1 MGKSMSSPWHIVV
14 VQRMEVT
21 ITMTIIIIIIITIS
35 VSSLPVLARQ
45 WV

>member
-1 MGKSMSSPWHIVV
+1 MLSPWHTVV

>member
-1 MGKSMSSPWHIVV
+1 MLSPWHTVV

-21 ITMTIIIIIIITIS
+21 IIMTIIIIIIITIS